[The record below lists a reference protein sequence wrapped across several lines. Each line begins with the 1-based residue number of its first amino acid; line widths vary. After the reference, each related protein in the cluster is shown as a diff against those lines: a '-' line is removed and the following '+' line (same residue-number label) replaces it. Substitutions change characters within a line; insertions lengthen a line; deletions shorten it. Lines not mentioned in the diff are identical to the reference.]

1 MSEPTPEKPQEASGQ
16 SFPEASSEFMQGYV
30 FGLTDNMSRP
40 DQYNLHLA
48 TIRMVLMH
56 LVADK
61 DRADREIA
69 TAAKL
74 FEQMAINECGLWLV
88 LGTTEK
94 GGIPTAIQVNKEKD
108 MDSAKLMMSMT
119 KYWEGII
126 DDVQNEA
133 GVLILCKAKDGTED
147 VMPSSKFVSIILT
160 SIAKRLAK
168 DMETV

>member
-1 MSEPTPEKPQEASGQ
+1 MSETEQEKVQEPADPSI
-16 SFPEASSEFMQGYV
+16 PDASSEFMQGYV

-40 DQYNLHLA
+40 DQYSLHLA

-56 LVADK
+56 LVAARDQ
-61 DRADREIA
+61 
-69 TAAKL
+69 AARDVAAANKL
-74 FEQMAINECGLWLV
+74 FEQMSINECGLWLV
-88 LGTTEK
+88 LGTAEK

-108 MDSAKLMMSMT
+108 MDSARLMMSMT

-168 DMETV
+168 DMEIQ